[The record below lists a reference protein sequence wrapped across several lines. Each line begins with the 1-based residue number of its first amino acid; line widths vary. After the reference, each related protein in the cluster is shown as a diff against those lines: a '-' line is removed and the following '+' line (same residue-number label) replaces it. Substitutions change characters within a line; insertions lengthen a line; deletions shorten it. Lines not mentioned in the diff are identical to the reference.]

1 MSIKNDRDNL
11 KKMLDKSPD
20 GIDGNVPD
28 AEETIP
34 GLQAEPLIGVDF
46 VELREECQK
55 EAQTMITN
63 AITFM
68 IPPEMMAANEYIK
81 DKINMDVMTL
91 SGMVYQLRTNEV
103 MQRTLMEQINQGQAQ
118 PRMFEVFSGMSKTIG
133 ELNKQLIQ
141 TIEAIKET
149 YKGFK
154 SDVKERQT
162 EELGPATSQAPGGL
176 LTTSAGNVV
185 TRGTK
190 ELINNVKKIKKD
202 QAIDD
207 ASLIPPLEI

>member
-34 GLQAEPLIGVDF
+34 GLQVEPLIGVDF

-55 EAQTMITN
+55 EAQTMIAN

-162 EELGPATSQAPGGL
+162 EELGPATTQAPGGL